1 MEEAALWL
9 LKTTGSREDI
19 RVSVCSDRL
28 LSAFRPLIISAY
40 SSIQVNSVAALVDLS
55 TEKVNRVKIVQ
66 SGILPNLVFVLET
79 GSPDVQ
85 ELADRALIQLG
96 PRWWQQARDR
106 PTRRPPLAG
115 RHAPLDKQESLS
127 PLGLGTIPP
136 EPLAAQLHWTNQHWL
151 GSYLPG
157 PAQIEP
163 LGGDITSHSVQP
175 GLLPWWTHCTVRL
188 RGGALPSRLAWP
200 GRVEIRVGLV
210 RLFEHTACTE
220 SRWCAVQAASCGVRG
235 TPDS

>member
-1 MEEAALWL
+1 MSSKINTADPDEEDLISKLESRKNFEMEEAALWL

-96 PRWWQQARDR
+96 PR
-106 PTRRPPLAG
+106 
-115 RHAPLDKQESLS
+115 
-127 PLGLGTIPP
+127 
-136 EPLAAQLHWTNQHWL
+136 
-151 GSYLPG
+151 
-157 PAQIEP
+157 
-163 LGGDITSHSVQP
+163 
-175 GLLPWWTHCTVRL
+175 
-188 RGGALPSRLAWP
+188 
-200 GRVEIRVGLV
+200 
-210 RLFEHTACTE
+210 
-220 SRWCAVQAASCGVRG
+220 
-235 TPDS
+235 